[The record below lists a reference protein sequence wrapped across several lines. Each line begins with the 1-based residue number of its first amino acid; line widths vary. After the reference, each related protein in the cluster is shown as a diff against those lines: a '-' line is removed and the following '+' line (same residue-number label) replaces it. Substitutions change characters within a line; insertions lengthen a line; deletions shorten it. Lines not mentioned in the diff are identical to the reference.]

1 MKDIK
6 NFFQTLKNMWV
17 NPKLKGV
24 VQLVFWVIFFAIV
37 AILFRSGKNPDDI
50 NNLKNNNKNS
60 NEVVSYEYQYE
71 YTDQI
76 NTVVFNGTHYDNK
89 DKFTM
94 NDIKYYSIDDKYYNE
109 VSKMQIDIVYA
120 LDEWKYSNIKN
131 ITDHNTY
138 SNLTKYKNGIELY
151 EYNLSKE
158 IYNKYYG
165 KSYSSDIIITITKKE
180 NVISEAAIDYGFGKV
195 IIKYSNINEIDSLD
209 INVE

>member
-1 MKDIK
+1 MKDVK
-6 NFFQTLKNMWV
+6 NFFITVKKMWD
-17 NPKLKGV
+17 NPKLRGV
-24 VQLVFWVIFFAIV
+24 VQLVFWIIFFAIV

-138 SNLTKYKNGIELY
+138 SNLTKYKTGMEKY

-158 IYNKYYG
+158 IYNKFYG
-165 KSYSSDIIITITKKE
+165 KSYSNDIIITITKKE
-180 NVISEAAIDYGFGKV
+180 NIISEAIVDYGFGKV
-195 IIKYSNINEIDSLD
+195 IIKYTNINEIDSLD